1 MNFNITENSK
11 DLNSILTMAIRN
23 KFYIDHLWLVIR
35 GDIYPVLIKQWK
47 EERRNK
53 REIEVASFIYK
64 RGLLNP
70 KFGYKWFVL
79 RDEDKI
85 VGFIAMSY
93 RVDLSNDCCFLE
105 YMLLDEAYRG
115 KKLSHQLM
123 SSFFD
128 WCKENGKNQ
137 IKVQFEIN
145 DERLNYLY
153 SQHGFKREFLEN
165 GDEKIIGGYVN
176 WYKHL

>member
-1 MNFNITENSK
+1 MNFNITEEYQ
-11 DLNSILTMAIRN
+11 DLNSILTMAIRH
-23 KFYIDHLWLVIR
+23 KFYIDHLWLVIK
-35 GDIYPVLIKQWK
+35 GDIYPSLIKQWK
-47 EERRNK
+47 AEGIPLT
-53 REIEVASFIYK
+53 EIVFRTLMYK
-64 RGLLNP
+64 KELLNP

-85 VGFIAMSY
+85 VGFIAISY
-93 RVDLSNDCCFLE
+93 RVDLSNDKCFLE

-123 SSFFD
+123 NSFFD